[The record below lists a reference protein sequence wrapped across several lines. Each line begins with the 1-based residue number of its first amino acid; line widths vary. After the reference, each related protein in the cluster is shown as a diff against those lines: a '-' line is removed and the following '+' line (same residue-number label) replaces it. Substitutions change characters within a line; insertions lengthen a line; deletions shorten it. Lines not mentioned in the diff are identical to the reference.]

1 MKLHIKSHF
10 QVAEIARKE
19 ERPTM
24 ELPSEGGRLTVL
36 KQVKSLHIKR
46 HLLQANKDLETFIGD
61 QNSET
66 DDPFGRVLR
75 RLRVHK
81 GLRASVVASK
91 ACISVW
97 QLYEL
102 ETGKD
107 TLFYTPGLRIKAA
120 QRVAEFL
127 GTDWSEILQ
136 ARVMV
141 RAVSTPTAQLHLL
154 KTTSLGER
162 LNNPKTAPCGAFD
175 MGAAAHE
182 GAATAPISSA
192 LFLRVA
198 DVQDNKSHGNLA
210 KP

>member
-1 MKLHIKSHF
+1 MKPHIKSHF
-10 QVAEIARKE
+10 QLAKIAHEEEHPNVEI
-19 ERPTM
+19 PN
-24 ELPSEGGRLTVL
+24 EGSRSTVL

-46 HLLQANKDLETFIGD
+46 HLLQANKNLETFIGD
-61 QNSET
+61 QNSDT
-66 DDPFGRVLR
+66 NDPFGRVLR

-81 GLRASVVASK
+81 GLQASVVASK

-127 GTDWSEILQ
+127 GTDWSEILLG
-136 ARVMV
+136 RVIV
-141 RAVSTPTAQLHLL
+141 RAVPTPTAQLHLL
-154 KTTSLGER
+154 KTKRAGER
-162 LNNPKTAPCGAFD
+162 LNNPQAYRSGAFD
-175 MGAAAHE
+175 MGSAAHE
-182 GAATAPISSA
+182 GAPTAPLSSA

-198 DVQDNKSHGNLA
+198 DVQDNKSH
-210 KP
+210 

>member
-1 MKLHIKSHF
+1 MKFRIKSHF
-10 QVAEIARKE
+10 QISEIARKE
-19 ERPTM
+19 ERPIM
-24 ELPSEGGRLTVL
+24 ESPNEGGRSTVL

-46 HLLQANKDLETFIGD
+46 HLLQANKNLETFIGD

-81 GLRASVVASK
+81 GLQASVVASK

-136 ARVMV
+136 GRVMV

-154 KTTSLGER
+154 KTTSMGER
-162 LNNPKTAPCGAFD
+162 LNNPKTAPCGALD